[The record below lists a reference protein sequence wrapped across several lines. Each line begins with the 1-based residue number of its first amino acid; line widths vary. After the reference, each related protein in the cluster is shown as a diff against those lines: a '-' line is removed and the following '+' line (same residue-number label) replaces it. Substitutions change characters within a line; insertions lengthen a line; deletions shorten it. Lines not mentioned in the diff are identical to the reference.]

1 MRRTH
6 WRRASPLCLLT
17 LIALT
22 ACGGGGGG
30 GPGFLPVFGGNP
42 VSPPAQDSYKAEI
55 RRTAFG
61 VPHIKADNFEGV
73 GYGYGYAQ
81 AQDSLC
87 TLADSFLTYRG
98 ERSRYFGADAQSVYA
113 GILGRPLNLESDFFH
128 KHVITADTLDAMRAA
143 QPDTLRKL
151 VEGFAAGYNR
161 YVREIKAGGPENAAC
176 GKEAWV
182 APITPD
188 DIYRRMYHAG
198 LAGGYSNFVS
208 GIAAA
213 VPPSPQV
220 ARIASGSASALKAA
234 SSTVRRAVLPP
245 IQVGGQKG
253 IGSNMIGFGTTAT
266 GDASPLL
273 FGNPHWYWHGPD
285 RLYQAHLTVPGQL
298 NVSGASFPGVPV
310 MLLGFNDNVAWSHT
324 VSTAKR
330 YSLYQ
335 LQLAKDDATS
345 YVRDGQNVKM
355 QPTAITVTVK
365 QPSGSLMQVTRTLY
379 RSAYGPLVDLSGIDP
394 SFAWSQS
401 IAFAVRDIN
410 SQNYRVWRS
419 WLRWNQA
426 KSLDELVA
434 VQREEA
440 AVPWVNT
447 VAVGRGSAKA
457 WYADMG
463 AVPNVSDAQIA
474 QCNTDEGRAL
484 AALFGG
490 GADAPIVLDGSRSAC
505 DWKDDPDSAQS
516 GAIGPSRLPS
526 LWRDD
531 YVANM
536 NDSYWLA
543 NPKAPLTGYPSIMGP
558 AGTAPVSFRTQLG
571 NRLAQDRLEGTDGY
585 AGDKATV
592 DTVKQMVLNS
602 RAYNA
607 EIFKTQMLDIV
618 CAVPTISVIGDPLG
632 DGIFPSPR
640 DVDTAQAC
648 DVLRQWGNTG
658 NIGARGAHIWDEF
671 WSRASQL
678 DAGALYAVPFSASD
692 PLHTPR
698 GVKSSAA
705 VDLQQAF
712 GAAVLRVKASPY
724 PLDAARGDYLFTVR
738 GGVKIPLYGGCVDG
752 YFTHI
757 CANNRLDK
765 GGYNMDSDAIANG
778 NSYLQIVRFPQ
789 GGVEAHTL
797 VSYSVSEDPAS
808 VHFGDYTQAY
818 GNKQW
823 LRLPFS
829 EGEITGDAAYRS
841 VTVRE

>member
-6 WRRASPLCLLT
+6 WRRASPLCLLA

-22 ACGGGGGG
+22 GCGGGGGG
-30 GPGFLPVFGGNP
+30 GPGLPVVGTNP
-42 VSPPAQDSYKAEI
+42 TAQESYKAEI
-55 RRTAFG
+55 RRTTFG
-61 VPHIKADNFEGV
+61 VPHIKADTLAGV

-81 AQDSLC
+81 AQDTLC
-87 TLADSFLTYRG
+87 TLADAFLTYRG
-98 ERSRYFGADAQSVYA
+98 ERSRYFGADTQSVYS
-113 GILGRPLNLESDFFH
+113 GTIGRPGNLESDFFH
-128 KHVITADTLDAMRAA
+128 KHVISADTLDAMRSA
-143 QPDTLRKL
+143 QPDALRKL

-161 YVREIKAGGPENAAC
+161 HVREIKAGSTANAAC

-182 APITPD
+182 VPITTD
-188 DIYRRMYHAG
+188 DLYRRMYHAG
-198 LAGGYSNFVS
+198 LAGGYSNFLS
-208 GIAAA
+208 NIAAA
-213 VPPSPQV
+213 VPPSRQA
-220 ARIASGSASALKAA
+220 ARIASDSVGMRTARKI
-234 SSTVRRAVLPP
+234 LPSLH
-245 IQVGGQKG
+245 VGGQKG

-324 VSTAKR
+324 VSAAKR

-335 LQLAKDDATS
+335 LTLAQDDATS
-345 YVRDGQNVKM
+345 YMRDGQAVKM
-355 QPTAITVTVK
+355 QAVAITVTVK
-365 QPSGSLMQVTRTLY
+365 QPSGALAEVARTLY
-379 RSAYGPLVDLSGIDP
+379 RSEYGPLVDLSGIDP
-394 SFAWSQS
+394 SLAWSRS

-410 SQNYRVWRS
+410 SQNYRVWRN

-434 VQREEA
+434 IQREEA

-447 VAVGRGSAKA
+447 VAVGRGNAKA

-463 AVPNVSDAQIA
+463 AVPNVSDLQMA

-505 DWKDDPDSAQS
+505 DWKNDADSVQA
-516 GAIGPSRLPS
+516 GAIGPSRMPS

-543 NPKAPLTGYPSIMGP
+543 NPKKPLVGYPSIMGP
-558 AGTAPVSFRTQLG
+558 AGTAPVSLRTQLG
-571 NRLAQDRLEGTDGY
+571 NRLVQDRLEGTDGY
-585 AGDKATV
+585 AGNQATV

-602 RAYNA
+602 RAYSA
-607 EIFKTQMLDIV
+607 EVFKTQMLDIV
-618 CAVPTISVIGDPLG
+618 CAVPTVSVMGDPLG
-632 DGIFPSPR
+632 EGAFSSPR

-671 WSRASQL
+671 WNRASQL
-678 DAGALYAVPFSASD
+678 DAGALYAVPFSAGD

-698 GVKSSAA
+698 GIKASAA
-705 VDLQQAF
+705 ADLQQAF
-712 GAAVLRVKASPY
+712 GAAVLRVRASPY
-724 PLDAARGDYLFTVR
+724 PLDAARGDYLFSVR

-757 CANNRLDK
+757 CPNNRLDR
-765 GGYNMDSDAIANG
+765 GGYSMDIDANANG

-808 VHFGDYTQAY
+808 PHFGDYTQAY
-818 GNKQW
+818 GQKQW
-823 LRLPFS
+823 LRFPFS
-829 EGEITGDAAYRS
+829 EGEITADAAYRS

>member
-1 MRRTH
+1 MRRTR
-6 WRRASPLCLLT
+6 WGRAAALCLFT
-17 LIALT
+17 LISLSG
-22 ACGGGGGG
+22 CGGGGGG
-30 GPGFLPVFGGNP
+30 GPGFLPVFGSNP
-42 VSPPAQDSYKAEI
+42 ATPPAQDSYKAEI

-61 VPHIKADNFEGV
+61 VPHIKADNFAGA

-98 ERSRYFGADAQSVYA
+98 ERSRYFGGDAQSVYS
-113 GILGRPLNLESDFFH
+113 GTLGRPGNLESDFFH

-161 YVREIKAGGPENAAC
+161 YVREIKAGGADNAAC

-182 APITPD
+182 APITAD

-213 VPPSPQV
+213 APPSSQAAKV
-220 ARIASGSASALKAA
+220 ASGGARMLKTA
-234 SSTVRRAVLPP
+234 SSITGRAVLPP
-245 IQVGGQKG
+245 IHVGGQKG

-266 GDASPLL
+266 GDESPLL

-310 MLLGFNDNVAWSHT
+310 VLLGFNDNVAWSHT

-335 LQLAKDDATS
+335 LQLAQDDATS

-355 QPTAITVTVK
+355 QAVPITVTVR
-365 QPSGSLMQVTRTLY
+365 QPSGSMTQVTRTLY

-394 SFAWSQS
+394 SLAWSQS

-463 AVPNVSDAQIA
+463 AVPNVSDAQMV

-505 DWKDDPDSAQS
+505 DWKDDADSAQP
-516 GAIGPSRLPS
+516 GAIGPSRMPS

-571 NRLAQDRLEGTDGY
+571 IRLAQDRLEGTDGY

-592 DTVKQMVLNS
+592 DTVKQMVFNS
-602 RAYNA
+602 RAYTA
-607 EIFKTQMLDIV
+607 EVFKTQMLDIV
-618 CAVPTISVIGDPLG
+618 CAVPTISVVRDPQEEAS
-632 DGIFPSPR
+632 FPSPR

-678 DAGALYAVPFSASD
+678 DASALYAVPFSASD

-698 GVKSSAA
+698 GVKPSAA
-705 VDLQQAF
+705 ADLRQAF

-724 PLDAARGDYLFTVR
+724 PLDAPRGDYLFSVR
-738 GGVKIPLYGGCVDG
+738 GGVKIPLYGGCIDG

-757 CANNRLDK
+757 CPNNWLDR
-765 GGYNMDSDAIANG
+765 GGYNMDIDANANG
-778 NSYLQIVRFPQ
+778 NSYLQIVRFPR

-797 VSYSVSEDPAS
+797 VSYSMSEDPAS
-808 VHFGDYTQAY
+808 PHFGDYTQAY
-818 GNKQW
+818 GSKQW

-829 EGEITGDAAYRS
+829 EAEITADAAYRT

>member
-1 MRRTH
+1 MRRNH
-6 WRRASPLCLLT
+6 WRRASPLCLFSLILLT
-17 LIALT
+17 G
-22 ACGGGGGG
+22 CGGGGGFE
-30 GPGFLPVFGGNP
+30 PGLPIVEVPP
-42 VSPPAQDSYKAEI
+42 VNPPAQESYKAEI
-55 RRTAFG
+55 RRTTFG
-61 VPHIKADNFEGV
+61 VPHIKADNFAGV

-98 ERSRYFGADAQSVYA
+98 ERSRHFGGDAPSVYS
-113 GILGRPLNLESDFFH
+113 GTLGRPGNLESDFFH
-128 KHVITADTLDAMRAA
+128 RHVITADTLDAMRSA

-161 YVREIKAGGPENAAC
+161 YVREIKGGSAENVAC

-188 DIYRRMYHAG
+188 DIYRRMYHVG

-208 GIAAA
+208 NIAAA
-213 VPPSPQV
+213 APPTPLV
-220 ARIASGSASALKAA
+220 ARIAPDGVGMLATA
-234 SSTVRRAVLPP
+234 SSIAIRRVLPSLH
-245 IQVGGQKG
+245 VGGRKG
-253 IGSNMIGFGTTAT
+253 IGSNMIGFGTAAT
-266 GDASPLL
+266 GDESPLL

-335 LQLAKDDATS
+335 LKLAQDDATS
-345 YVRDGQNVKM
+345 YVRDGRNVKM
-355 QPTAITVTVK
+355 QAVAITVTVK
-365 QPSGSLMQVTRTLY
+365 QPSGTLAEVTRTLY
-379 RSAYGPLVDLSGIDP
+379 RSEYGPLVDLSGIDP
-394 SFAWSQS
+394 SLAWSRS
-401 IAFAVRDIN
+401 MAFAVRDIN
-410 SQNYRVWRS
+410 SQNYRVWRN

-426 KSLDELVA
+426 GSLDELVA

-457 WYADMG
+457 WYSDMG
-463 AVPNVSDAQIA
+463 AVPNVSDAQTV

-505 DWKDDPDSAQS
+505 DWKEDADSVQT
-516 GAIGPSRLPS
+516 GAIGPSRMPS
-526 LWRDD
+526 LWRED

-543 NPKAPLTGYPSIMGP
+543 NPRQPLVGYPSIMGP

-571 NRLAQDRLEGTDGY
+571 NRLVQDRLEGTDGY
-585 AGDKATV
+585 AGNRATV

-602 RAYNA
+602 RAYSA
-607 EIFKTQMLDIV
+607 EVFKTQMLDIV
-618 CAVPTISVIGDPLG
+618 CAVPTIVVLGDPQG
-632 DGIFPSPR
+632 EGPFSSPR

-648 DVLRQWGNTG
+648 DVLRNWGNTG

-678 DAGALYAVPFSASD
+678 DADALYAVPFRASD

-698 GVKSSAA
+698 GIKTSAA
-705 VDLQQAF
+705 ADLQQAF

-724 PLDAARGDYLFTVR
+724 PLDAARGDYLFSVR
-738 GGVKIPLYGGCVDG
+738 GGVRIPLYGGCVDG

-757 CANNRLDK
+757 CPNNRLDR
-765 GGYNMDSDAIANG
+765 GGYNMDLDANANG
-778 NSYLQIVRFPQ
+778 NSYLQIIRFPQ

-808 VHFGDYTQAY
+808 AHFGDYTQAY
-818 GNKQW
+818 GSKQW
-823 LRLPFS
+823 LRFPFS
-829 EGEITGDAAYRS
+829 ESEITGDAAYRS
-841 VTVRE
+841 LTVRE